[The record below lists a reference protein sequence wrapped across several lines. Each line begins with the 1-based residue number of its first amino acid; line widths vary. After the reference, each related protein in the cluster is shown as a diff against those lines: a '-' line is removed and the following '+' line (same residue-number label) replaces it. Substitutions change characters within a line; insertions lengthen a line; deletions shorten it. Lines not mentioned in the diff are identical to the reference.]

1 MYAIKPTSGRA
12 TFKDTNMLSNE
23 WTPYTT
29 IKALLRLRE
38 CTGTLICVFVVLI
51 SRKQVFLWRGSFI
64 LHIVSLILRVCV
76 CLAVFSCFRSY
87 QSAVSKYALK
97 WACILCPIWGVL
109 VGGVGRG
116 GERGNSLYGSMYR
129 CASGMPPPFQA
140 WEYMNIS
147 IGILFHPKICESSQ
161 VFRARCMDAQISF
174 TRIAKTIIYSL
185 KISKYCPVLL

>member
-1 MYAIKPTSGRA
+1 M
-12 TFKDTNMLSNE
+12 
-23 WTPYTT
+23 
-29 IKALLRLRE
+29 RLRE

-51 SRKQVFLWRGSFI
+51 SRKQVFLWRGSII
-64 LHIVSLILRVCV
+64 LHIESLILRVCV

-97 WACILCPIWGVL
+97 WACTLRPIWGVL
-109 VGGVGRG
+109 VGEWEG
-116 GERGNSLYGSMYR
+116 GGANSLYGSMYR
-129 CASGMPPPFQA
+129 CASGMAPPFQA

-185 KISKYCPVLL
+185 KISKYCPILL